1 MIIGKQTRRDR
12 WVLWVIKHTFD
23 QEELYQNL
31 LLVIVLGYLAHRSP
45 ICAVSGSY
53 LPVCMS
59 KLSSLP
65 PAQHASPGAHGR
77 MQHSRTADREVG
89 RQSQRPSLLR
99 RKADAAFTFVLQ
111 LMVPGPPHRA
121 LVIAWA
127 ADSDPT
133 VNANA
138 VALHSGGASCAEDDS
153 DSDLSPFD
161 LALARCGTL
170 LCT

>member
-1 MIIGKQTRRDR
+1 
-12 WVLWVIKHTFD
+12 
-23 QEELYQNL
+23 
-31 LLVIVLGYLAHRSP
+31 
-45 ICAVSGSY
+45 
-53 LPVCMS
+53 MS

-65 PAQHASPGAHGR
+65 PAQSASPGAHGR
-77 MQHSRTADREVG
+77 MLRSRTADREVG
-89 RQSQRPSLLR
+89 RQSHRPSLLR

-127 ADSDPT
+127 ADNDPT

-170 LCT
+170 ACT

>member
-1 MIIGKQTRRDR
+1 MSKLQ
-12 WVLWVIKHTFD
+12 
-23 QEELYQNL
+23 L
-31 LLVIVLGYLAHRSP
+31 LASCPVCYAKRPWAYTAHRS
-45 ICAVSGSY
+45 
-53 LPVCMS
+53 
-59 KLSSLP
+59 
-65 PAQHASPGAHGR
+65 
-77 MQHSRTADREVG
+77 ADRERG
-89 RQSQRPSLLR
+89 RQSHRQSLLR

-127 ADSDPT
+127 ADNDPT

-138 VALHSGGASCAEDDS
+138 MALHSGGASCAEDDS